1 MEWKQLGQ
9 LREGNRLE
17 AKLAKGGVP
26 TSVWET
32 YSAFAN
38 TEGGIILLGV
48 REESDG
54 TLAVEGLEG
63 AERLLKKFWDGVNNP
78 SKVSANLLTNS
89 DVALGE
95 VAGKTYLSIQVDRKS
110 VV

>member
-1 MEWKQLGQ
+1 MEWKQWGQ

-54 TLAVEGLEG
+54 TLAV
-63 AERLLKKFWDGVNNP
+63 
-78 SKVSANLLTNS
+78 
-89 DVALGE
+89 
-95 VAGKTYLSIQVDRKS
+95 
-110 VV
+110 